1 MDHHGQRLS
10 SVLGGQLAAA
20 GSAAQGKRVVVLVP
34 GIEVF
39 QVTAELPLRG
49 AKLAQALPFAIE
61 DQLADDVENLHF
73 ATGRA
78 DGQRHP
84 VAVCNRDRLRQ
95 WLELLKSSG
104 LRAQLCASDAAIPK
118 TPDGTSVLLDERFVY
133 VRHGDT
139 PTDVYEWERDSLDQ
153 ILEIAGVLA
162 DTDAE
167 QQPRVTLFISEEL
180 QLAHADVLQKLAAS
194 VEDLKI
200 VRLNDGALP
209 QIATTIVQ
217 ETPVNLLQGDFAPA
231 TDANKL
237 WYPWRYAAGL
247 FLAVLLV
254 SVIGTGVEIWGLTRT
269 NNQLSSQ
276 IEQRFHEVMP
286 NQPYRP
292 DVVVRQLRQLAGGS
306 ATGDQRTVFLSTLD
320 LLAGVMSDVADTEIE
335 DLVFENGVTQLRMT
349 VPDVDALDRIRQLVS
364 ERSDFKMRI
373 ESTTPEDD
381 SIRSRVVIEPE
392 TSS

>member
-95 WLELLKSSG
+95 WLELIKSSG

-254 SVIGTGVEIWGLTRT
+254 SVIGTGLEIWGLTQA

-286 NQPYRP
+286 NQLYRP
-292 DVVVRQLRQLAGGS
+292 DVVVRQLQQLAGGS

-373 ESTTPEDD
+373 ESTTPEND